1 MTCITLGAQHQIQP
15 IRAAFYTSIYD
26 ASTRHASNFM
36 EEGEKQMSGTI
47 PVGVLSTENKL
58 MLRQGDVLLRSV
70 AAIPDPARNYG
81 RGGESIVNSGNFR
94 GHDHYIPHG
103 ATMHFDQDAS
113 GESHVFVCIEI
124 DGAAL
129 MHAEHA
135 AILVP
140 RGKYEVIRQR
150 EYHPEGNRHVAD

>member
-1 MTCITLGAQHQIQP
+1 MICITIGAQHQIQP
-15 IRAAFYTSIYD
+15 IRAAVYTSIYD

-47 PVGVLSTENKL
+47 PVGRLNTENKL
-58 MLRQGDVLLRSV
+58 MLRQGDVLMRPV
-70 AAIPDPARNYG
+70 AAIPDAAESYG
-81 RGGESIVNSGNFR
+81 GGGESIVNSGHFR